1 MPQSDEPTNVYITAL
16 NDQGVDRNDQ
26 DTNEGK
32 YLSSIFSK
40 LLIMNLQMV
49 QILTMSKRSW
59 RCTHKRKSRTSA

>member
-32 YLSSIFSK
+32 YLSSVFSK
-40 LLIMNLQMV
+40 LLIMNVQMV
-49 QILTMSKRSW
+49 
-59 RCTHKRKSRTSA
+59 